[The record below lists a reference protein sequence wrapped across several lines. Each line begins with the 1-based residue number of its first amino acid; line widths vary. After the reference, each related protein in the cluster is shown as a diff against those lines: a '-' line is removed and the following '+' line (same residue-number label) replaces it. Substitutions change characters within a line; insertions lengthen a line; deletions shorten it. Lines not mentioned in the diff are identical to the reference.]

1 MFTTDMY
8 EHANALIT
16 TIILMT
22 IDSSLFAGAAV
33 ILGFWKFGNSLDSSV
48 DHILELD
55 GTRMQRELANM
66 YVIMYYLLF
75 HFENFQ
81 LK

>member
-1 MFTTDMY
+1 MLTTDMY

-22 IDSSLFAGAAV
+22 IDPLLCAGAAI

-48 DHILELD
+48 DHILALD
-55 GTRMQRELANM
+55 GTRMQSELANM
-66 YVIMYYLLF
+66 YVIMYYSLF
-75 HFENFQ
+75 RFEIF
-81 LK
+81 